1 MNFLE
6 LKKSITKFSIESRDF
21 LKMTST
27 LQEELFKLNR
37 KQLIAILK
45 KIGTIPEYIV
55 HDSTEEKLYSKV
67 TDILLAKSLQ
77 ELGIRA
83 SVNTERANCAD
94 VVGRSL
100 YHEYSL
106 VGDAKAFRLSRTAR
120 NQKDFKVKSLA
131 DWKIGND
138 YAVLVCPYF
147 KYPKNNSQIY
157 GQALDSNT
165 CLFSWEH
172 LCFLL
177 EKDVRETPELN
188 LSFLWNMSSKISG
201 NVVVNDKNN
210 NFYKAMN
217 NIICTRLNIS
227 YDGFLNY
234 FCNCKKSI
242 ISRSISEIRYW
253 HSKIEEVKGFSK
265 QKAINELLKSLK
277 IKEKIN
283 SIEKYI
289 KELKG

>member
-27 LQEELFKLNR
+27 LQEELFELSR

-45 KIGTIPEYIV
+45 EIGTMPEYIV

-94 VVGRSL
+94 VVGRSS

-120 NQKDFKVKSLA
+120 NQKDFEVKSLA

-147 KYPKNNSQIY
+147 KYPKNSSQIY

-172 LCFLL
+172 LCLLL

-188 LSFLWNMSSKISG
+188 LSFLWNVSSEISE
-201 NVVVNDKNN
+201 NVFVNDKNN
-210 NFYKAMN
+210 NLYKAIN
-217 NIICTRLNIS
+217 NIVCTRLNIS
-227 YDGFLNY
+227 YDDFLNY

-242 ISRSISEIRYW
+242 INRSRSEIRYW